1 MRIGPAG
8 GLSHSVLG
16 GKTPVPNGKVMDVK
30 PYSLTQW
37 RRYVVKYG
45 GQDQSGKAIKLF
57 QITSYIND
65 FETLKL
71 L

>member
-45 GQDQSGKAIKLF
+45 VRISQAKPSNCSRLHP
-57 QITSYIND
+57 TSTISKHWNCY
-65 FETLKL
+65 
-71 L
+71 